1 MDNIAEQLKQVKVI
15 DEKDIINFKNYIY
28 KKYPQNTSVQNAK
41 ILSDTIHQIID
52 IKLEGLPQDSK
63 ISIKDATLKN
73 TLGNN
78 KKLIT
83 LYDIFDSCVIDEAL
97 EDKFIKHLINWV
109 SIHTKNTIDI
119 NKFNFY
125 LQSKTLKNE
134 ELNNQLEKN
143 IDIESE
149 EICVDSILSLNDL
162 NSKSKKSVVLDFL
175 ANLNNLKF
183 YRSTALISAL
193 IATIFLGAINN
204 GVYLKIKKAQM
215 KDEVYI
221 SKSNKIC
228 QTTVSYPNS
237 HLPEYMRYRTINEE
251 KLKSFLDK
259 HNSILSKEPY
269 FSTIFSVAKEFNL
282 NPIVLF
288 SITGQEQSF
297 VPKNIHNAAK
307 IANNPFNVY
316 HSWEEYNTNIK
327 DTSSIAAR
335 TVINLSK
342 DMPKNADP
350 FLWIGKDYAED
361 KEWGKGV
368 EAIFKEL
375 SEYVN

>member
-193 IATIFLGAINN
+193 IAAIFLGAINN

>member
-1 MDNIAEQLKQVKVI
+1 MDNIAEQLKKVKVI

-52 IKLEGLPQDSK
+52 IKLEGLPEDSK
-63 ISIKDATLKN
+63 LSIKDATLKN

-83 LYDIFDSCVIDEAL
+83 LYDIFDSCVIDKAL

-109 SIHTKNTIDI
+109 NIHTENKVDI
-119 NKFNFY
+119 NKFSFY
-125 LQSKTLKNE
+125 LQCKTLKND

-149 EICVDSILSLNDL
+149 EICADSILSLNDL

-183 YRSTALISAL
+183 NKSTALISVL
-193 IATIFLGAINN
+193 IAVIFLCSINN
-204 GVYLKIKKAQM
+204 GVYLKIKKVQL

-228 QTTVSYPNS
+228 ETTVKYPNS

-368 EAIFKEL
+368 KAIFKEL